1 MLQKKHVSLSREE
14 LKVVVILTLSL
25 FIGLMGTDIHLSSLP
40 EMTKFMGTTQK
51 LMQSSISIFLLG
63 VGCSALVYGPLS
75 DKYGRKPVIMIGIS
89 TAIAG
94 NLWATTLSDI
104 EPFLISRFVQGVGS
118 GVSLALSRVVL
129 SDIVQ
134 GERYAITSSYIT
146 MFTGLSIVFG
156 PVIGSAIQSWYG
168 WQTNFLV
175 MAAMLFCI
183 LVIYALLCPETNRYK
198 NQSIKLHECF
208 ANYRSVLRNDVL
220 LMATVLSGIGMACFV
235 MYTSSSSFI
244 LQELFGMSPTDYGW
258 MSAFVGA
265 GLLVSRS
272 ILPKL
277 INSYGMHVVIATGL
291 IILIASGFSLLVL
304 TESGYLS
311 ITTFLFS
318 VSGVFFSYT
327 FIVICASAISMTPF
341 TDKRGAAGAVYSCSQ
356 MGLAFVVNA
365 LVSVMS
371 DNSVL
376 IISTTYIA
384 LPIIGLY
391 LCRKIQ
397 TKQLHSA
404 SGVKAQ

>member
-1 MLQKKHVSLSREE
+1 MPQKKHAPLSREE
-14 LKVVVILTLSL
+14 LKVVAILTLLL

-94 NLWATTLSDI
+94 NLWATTLSEI
-104 EPFLISRFVQGVGS
+104 EPFLISRFVQGFGS

-168 WQTNFLV
+168 WQTNFVV

-198 NQSIKLHECF
+198 DQSIKLHECF
-208 ANYRSVLRNDVL
+208 ANYRSVLRNDIL
-220 LMATVLSGIGMACFV
+220 LLATLLSGIGMACFV
-235 MYTSSSSFI
+235 MYTSSSAFI
-244 LQELFGMSPTDYGW
+244 LQELFGMSPTDYGL

-272 ILPKL
+272 LLPKL
-277 INSYGMHVVIATGL
+277 INNYGMHMVIATGL
-291 IILIASGFSLLVL
+291 IILIVSGFSLLLL

-311 ITTFLFS
+311 TTTFLIS

-356 MGLAFVVNA
+356 MALAFMVNA

-376 IISTTYIA
+376 IISTCYMA

-404 SGVKAQ
+404 LGVKAQ